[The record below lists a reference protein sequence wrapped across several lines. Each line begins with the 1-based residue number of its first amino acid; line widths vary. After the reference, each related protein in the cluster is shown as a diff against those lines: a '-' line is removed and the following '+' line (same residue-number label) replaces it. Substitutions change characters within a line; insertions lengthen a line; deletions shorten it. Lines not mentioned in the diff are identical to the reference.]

1 MNNSLISFDVV
12 QKKNAFKYSFL
23 FSRSQNE
30 KVIFLNFLPKSSAH
44 FSRNNRKTQM
54 SVLYS
59 AYKKTEPT
67 FLLYEKLTQ
76 NLVNGKTNKCARKY
90 N

>member
-1 MNNSLISFDVV
+1 
-12 QKKNAFKYSFL
+12 
-23 FSRSQNE
+23 
-30 KVIFLNFLPKSSAH
+30 
-44 FSRNNRKTQM
+44 M

-67 FLLYEKLTQ
+67 FLFLYEKLTQ

-90 N
+90 NKLLLLAVLLTYIS